1 MATEIKQDPYV
12 RSLTIVDGDVV
23 RILPPTDS
31 VTYGNPAVT
40 EQSEGLWIGGIS
52 GRKLFGNAYDVQEGV
67 YTYKTKIEPFFGITD
82 IDVSDDL
89 PYVSGGTTGDERIRP
104 TRYYKYAIST
114 IYDGVQESLLST
126 EYEVTQ
132 EDTTQSNYGELLDI
146 STKVAKLNISFD
158 LTAEFNFRITG
169 LKVYRSGM
177 VGGEWEDF
185 YCVGN
190 FDLTTTRGGAFTRTD
205 VLFGQRI
212 ASGGTGRGY
221 TIYFDHFDNFPTYT
235 IAGAWTGIIPT
246 GSGGTYSSSSYK
258 LFMAFGK
265 KQNQAWGLTNTAFG
279 NNANKLEVGA
289 STIYI
294 KPNDETAYCFVTSP
308 IKDTFGDEPDA
319 LFNWYFSGYMV
330 NIQNASVTEVPSLRG
345 SSAFGGEHV
354 AIAYN
359 VPTDD
364 SFSRVYN
371 KQYVTEAPDN
381 QALFV
386 TQARTGVL
394 NQQDLFA
401 NQSLTNP
408 YTQDLTK
415 NIVYCT
421 LAPKPE
427 FDDYIVQAN
436 NILDG
441 LLIEN
446 VVNTE
451 HFDAKFF
458 DVGEIKLER
467 YPLQNVVSIDTIGRF
482 GIMHQNRLILG
493 YITLDYYDRKEK
505 HNDWIAFSEEF
516 SPDVIPVSNVI
527 PLPDDAGTEITGLL
541 SLNDTIIVF
550 KRESIFFINTS
561 NQDPALWRIT
571 ESKTSIG
578 HHSVYKPI
586 KVRDAIYFV
595 YGDGIYQL
603 TSSALSGD
611 TSKSSIKKISENIDD
626 SLKTFYKNTDKLT
639 KVRLLYD
646 NKENSLMCWI
656 HYDNE
661 VVLSPS
667 GTSLGLAYRFWTF
680 LLDEREWTKQGLYYG
695 ILFGST
701 EDDGSAQLYT
711 QYDQKLY
718 KHDTANELLPTN
730 SELTSNYIT
739 LDENRKTNVRE
750 LVVRHKSSAPI
761 GVQLIDENNNLILD
775 TTLTESNNKWI
786 NERVNVRKRAKNIKI
801 KISSL
806 SSGYVGEIGRLT
818 LEYD

>member
-1 MATEIKQDPYV
+1 MAIEIKHDPYV
-12 RSLTIVDGDVV
+12 RSLIIVDGDVV

-89 PYVSGGTTGDERIRP
+89 PYVSSGSTNANERIRP
-104 TRYYKYAIST
+104 ARYYKYAIST
-114 IYDGVQESLLST
+114 IYDGVQESMLSR
-126 EYEVTQ
+126 EFEVIQTDKNQ
-132 EDTTQSNYGELLDI
+132 ADFGELLDI
-146 STKVAKLNISFD
+146 SEKIAKLNISFD
-158 LTAEFNFRITG
+158 ITATFNFRITG

-177 VGGEWEDF
+177 IGGVWEDF

-190 FDLTTTRGGAFTRTD
+190 FDLTTSRAGAYDRTH
-205 VLFGQRI
+205 VLLGQTLAI
-212 ASGGTGRGY
+212 GNQSSDQTIYLDYFENFPSY
-221 TIYFDHFDNFPTYT
+221 TIN
-235 IAGAWTGIIPT
+235 GGWGGIIPT
-246 GSGGTYSSSSYK
+246 GSGSTFTTSNY
-258 LFMAFGK
+258 LFYIAFGRT
-265 KQNQAWGLTNTAFG
+265 QNEAWGLSNTGFG
-279 NNANKLEVGA
+279 NNANKLRVTGMYIN
-289 STIYI
+289 STT
-294 KPNDETAYCFVTSP
+294 NTAYFTSTDS
-308 IKDTFGDEPDA
+308 IKDTFGSEPDA
-319 LFNWYFSGYMV
+319 LFDMYFSGYMQSLV
-330 NIQNASVTEVPSLRG
+330 GTSITELQVFRG
-345 SSAFGGEHV
+345 QGSFGGEHV

-371 KQYVTEAPDN
+371 KQYVTESPDH

-386 TQARTGVL
+386 TKARTGSL
-394 NQQDLFA
+394 KQPQLFSE
-401 NQSLTNP
+401 QTTNSH
-408 YTQDLTK
+408 TQDLAK
-415 NIVYCT
+415 NIVYTT
-421 LAPKPE
+421 LEPKPQ
-427 FDDYIVQAN
+427 FNDSIMQAN

-441 LLIEN
+441 LLIQN
-446 VVNTE
+446 VTNTE
-451 HFDAKFF
+451 HFLANFF

-493 YITLDYYDRKEK
+493 YITLDYYDKKEK

-595 YGDGIYQL
+595 YGDGIYEL

-611 TSKSSIKKISENIDD
+611 TSKSSIRKISENIDD

-656 HYDNE
+656 PYDNE
-661 VVLSPS
+661 LVLSPS
-667 GTSLGLAYRFWTF
+667 GTTLGLAYRFWTF
-680 LLDEREWTKQGLYYG
+680 LLNEREWTKQGLYYG

-711 QYDQKLY
+711 QYNQKLY

-730 SELTSNYIT
+730 SEFTSNYIT

-761 GVQLIDENNNLILD
+761 GVQLIDENDNLILD